1 MLVGLSFGRKCTDWI
16 VTAINPMIDHDSF
29 ARLSFERLLGRR
41 CPTQEREEAE
51 TAIGSVVGYALG
63 RGAFLFSKPERP
75 EKVAEVILAPA
86 ELPYGT
92 QDGNHALGVL
102 GLGFKFGDKLDVI
115 LSQLKATAYQADVLD
130 DRIICELTTGN
141 DVGYR
146 LVMVV
151 LKSGGLSHLDM
162 ISFEA

>member
-1 MLVGLSFGRKCTDWI
+1 M
-16 VTAINPMIDHDSF
+16 
-29 ARLSFERLLGRR
+29 
-41 CPTQEREEAE
+41 
-51 TAIGSVVGYALG
+51 
-63 RGAFLFSKPERP
+63 FSKPERP

-115 LSQLKATAYQADVLD
+115 LSQLKATAYQADELD